1 MQRLAFVQW
10 LRVLLSVLVVAH
22 HAGQPYGPT
31 GGAWPVHDP
40 VVQAQWL
47 GPFFGVNAAFF
58 MGFFFLLAGY
68 FTPASYERK
77 GGATFVH
84 DRLMRLGIP
93 LAIVDFIVF
102 PALIYLWTPHSG
114 SFAGFYFGDYIG
126 HWHIEMGHLWFV
138 AHLLVYSL
146 LYALWRKVWGGGHGR
161 PLPPPN
167 DRTVALYTLALA
179 VADILIRI
187 PFPQDRWVHI
197 LWILPSE
204 PAHLPQ
210 YASLFVIGIIAA
222 RGRWLETVSA
232 DLGARWFVI
241 GAVAFGLAAL
251 AIGRGWPVQIVWGFA
266 EACVCVGMIL
276 GLTVLFRRLFV
287 RGGPVLSAL
296 EGNVYGVYI
305 FHWFIVV
312 GIQTAILGLAAT
324 ATEKFLLVTVTATM
338 ASYLATVLTRTI
350 PGASRIL

>member
-10 LRVLLSVLVVAH
+10 LRVFLSVLVVAH

-40 VVQAQWL
+40 VAQAAWL

-68 FTPASYERK
+68 FTPASYDRK
-77 GGATFVH
+77 GDAIFVR
-84 DRLMRLGIP
+84 DRLTRLGIP
-93 LAIVDFIVF
+93 LAVVDFIVF
-102 PALIYLWTPHSG
+102 PILIYLWTPQNG
-114 SFAGFYFGDYIG
+114 SFASFYFGDYIG
-126 HWHIEMGHLWFV
+126 HWHVEMGHLWFV

-146 LYALWRKVWGGGHGR
+146 LYALWRKVRGERHGR

-179 VADILIRI
+179 VADVLIRM
-187 PFPQDRWVHI
+187 PFPQDRWVRI
-197 LWILPSE
+197 LWILPTE

-222 RGRWLETVSA
+222 HGRWLETVSV
-232 DLGARWFVI
+232 DLGARWFAI
-241 GAVAFGLAAL
+241 GAVAFGLAGL
-251 AIGRGWPVQIVWGFA
+251 AIGRGLPVQIVWGFA
-266 EACVCVGMIL
+266 EAFVCVGMIL

-312 GIQTAILGLAAT
+312 GIQTATLGLAAT
-324 ATEKFLLVTVTATM
+324 ASEKFLLVTILAVAASFVVTA
-338 ASYLATVLTRTI
+338 LARRI
-350 PGASRIL
+350 PGVNRVL